1 MIHKVEREL
10 AGRALTIETGEL
22 AQQASG
28 AVTIR
33 FGDNIILATAVM
45 AEQSREGIDFLP
57 LTVDMEERHYAI
69 GKIPGSFFRREGR
82 PGSEAILAGR
92 ITDRTLRPLFPK
104 ELRNEVQIVLT
115 VLSADREFPLDT
127 LGVIGASAAL
137 TISHA
142 PFEGPVSACHVGY
155 INGEIVINPSYS
167 EGDNSDLDLV
177 VAGSENAIVMVEAG
191 AKEVDESVLRQA
203 LQAGQEINRIVIDMQ
218 NELQRL
224 VGKEKVTVEAPEE
237 NTALRGAIESL
248 VGERLLEAAAGLGRH
263 ERNETSKALLDETLA
278 NLSNNHEAS
287 EIEHVFED
295 TFTDAVRSSI
305 LNGKRPDGRNHTQI
319 RPLTSRVGVLPRA
332 HGSALFQRGETQV
345 LNVTTLGPL
354 ADAQRLD
361 TLNPVETKRYLHH
374 YNFPPYSVGE
384 ARRVGTPGRREIG
397 HGALA
402 ERALLPV
409 IPGEMEFPYTL
420 RLVSDVLGSN
430 GSTSMAS
437 VCSSTLSLMDAGV
450 PIKAPVAGIAMG
462 LVTDKTGAYAVLTD
476 IQGLEDHLGDMDFKV
491 AGTAQGVTALQMD
504 IKLTGITDE
513 ILEKALDQA
522 KVARLEILAHMS
534 ETIAVSR
541 EELSPF
547 APRMTR
553 IQINPERIGALIG
566 PGGKTIRSIVEETGA
581 TVDVENDGTVYVG
594 SSDGEVAARAIGM
607 IERLTKDITVGEKF
621 KGKVVRTT
629 DFGAFVE
636 LAPGRDGMVH
646 ISELANYRVG
656 TVEDVVKVGDE
667 VEVLVTDIDPTGRI
681 RLSRRALLE
690 PEEGDGPQQE
700 VGADGGREPSFG
712 NARPTATDRPPG
724 DRDRGPRPGGGDGGG
739 RPSFGDRDRPP
750 ADRDRG
756 PRPGGGDGGGRPSF
770 GDRDRPPGDRD
781 RPAGGDRDRGPRPG
795 GGNGRPPR
803 RRPDDDRGPR
813 RPEGDRP
820 PRRM

>member
-10 AGRALTIETGEL
+10 AGRTLTIETGEL

-28 AVTIR
+28 AVTVR
-33 FGDNIILATAVM
+33 YGDTIILATAVM
-45 AEQSREGIDFLP
+45 APNAREGIDFLP
-57 LTVDMEERHYAI
+57 LTVDLEERHYAI

-82 PGSEAILAGR
+82 PGSEAILSGR

-104 ELRNEVQIVLT
+104 GLRNEVQIILT
-115 VLSADREFPLDT
+115 VLSADRENALDT
-127 LGVIGASAAL
+127 LGIIGASAAL
-137 TISHA
+137 TISHI
-142 PFEGPVSACHVGY
+142 PFEGPVSGCHVGY
-155 INGEIVINPSYS
+155 VDGEIVINNLYS
-167 EGDNSDLDLV
+167 NADDSNLDLV
-177 VAGSENAIVMVEAG
+177 IAGSRDAIVMVEAG
-191 AKEVDESVLRQA
+191 ANEVDESVLRQA
-203 LQAGQEINRIVIDMQ
+203 LLAGQETNRIIIEMQ
-218 NELQRL
+218 EELREL
-224 VGKEKVTVEAPEE
+224 CGKEKVTIEAPEE
-237 NTALRGAIESL
+237 NTALREAIESL

-263 ERNETSKALLDETLA
+263 ERNETTRALLDETLE
-278 NLSNNHEAS
+278 NLSDNHEAS

-295 TFTDAVRSSI
+295 AFTDAVRASI

-354 ADAQRLD
+354 ADAQRIDSL
-361 TLNPVETKRYLHH
+361 TPVETKRYLHH

-491 AGTAQGVTALQMD
+491 AGTAEGVTALQMD

-513 ILEKALDQA
+513 IMEKALDQA
-522 KVARLEILAHMS
+522 KTARLELLAHMS
-534 ETIAVSR
+534 ETIAETR
-541 EELSPF
+541 TDLSPF

-581 TVDVENDGTVYVG
+581 TVDVENDGTVFVG
-594 SSDGEVAARAIGM
+594 ASDGDIAARAIGM
-607 IERLTKDITVGEKF
+607 IERLTKDIEIGESF

-646 ISELANYRVG
+646 ISELAHYRVG
-656 TVEDVVKVGDE
+656 SVEDVIKVGDE

-681 RLSRRALLE
+681 RLSRRALIE
-690 PEEGDGPQQE
+690 PDAETPPEGAEVNTGAPFDQRQGRGDG
-700 VGADGGREPSFG
+700 GGRPF
-712 NARPTATDRPPG
+712 G
-724 DRDRGPRPGGGDGGG
+724 DRDRGPRPM
-739 RPSFGDRDRPP
+739 
-750 ADRDRG
+750 
-756 PRPGGGDGGGRPSF
+756 
-770 GDRDRPPGDRD
+770 
-781 RPAGGDRDRGPRPG
+781 
-795 GGNGRPPR
+795 GNGRPPR
-803 RRPDDDRGPR
+803 RRPDGDRDRPS

-820 PRRM
+820 PRRRM

>member
-10 AGRALTIETGEL
+10 AGRTLTIETGEL

-28 AVTIR
+28 AVTVR
-33 FGDNIILATAVM
+33 YGDTIILATAVM
-45 AEQSREGIDFLP
+45 APNAREGIDFLP
-57 LTVDMEERHYAI
+57 LTVDLEERHYAI

-92 ITDRTLRPLFPK
+92 ITDRTIRPLFPK
-104 ELRNEVQIVLT
+104 GLRNEVQIILT
-115 VLSADREFPLDT
+115 VLSADRENALDT
-127 LGVIGASAAL
+127 LGIIGASAAL
-137 TISHA
+137 TISHI
-142 PFEGPVSACHVGY
+142 PFEGPVSGCHVGY
-155 INGEIVINPSYS
+155 IDGEIVINNVYS
-167 EGDNSDLDLV
+167 KADDSDLDLII
-177 VAGSENAIVMVEAG
+177 AGSQNAIVMVEAG
-191 AKEVDESVLRQA
+191 ANEVDESVLRQA
-203 LQAGQEINRIVIDMQ
+203 LQAGQEANRIVIEMQ
-218 NELQRL
+218 EELQAL
-224 VGKEKVTVEAPEE
+224 CGKPKAVIADPDDHSAV
-237 NTALRGAIESL
+237 RDAIESL
-248 VGERLLEAAAGLGRH
+248 VGERLLEAASGLGRH
-263 ERNETSKALLDETLA
+263 ERNETTQALLDETLEQ
-278 NLSNNHEAS
+278 LSGEHDAAVLS
-287 EIEHVFED
+287 HVFED
-295 TFTDAVRSSI
+295 VFTDAVRASI
-305 LNGKRPDGRNHTQI
+305 LNDKRPDGRTSTDI

-354 ADAQRLD
+354 ADAQKIDSL
-361 TLNPVETKRYLHH
+361 TPVDTKRYLHH

-491 AGTAQGVTALQMD
+491 AGTAEGVTALQMD

-513 ILEKALDQA
+513 IMERALAQA
-522 KVARLEILAHMS
+522 RDARLELLAHMS
-534 ETIAVSR
+534 ETIAETR
-541 EELSPF
+541 QEMSPF

-553 IQINPERIGALIG
+553 IQINPERIGQLIG

-581 TVDVENDGTVYVG
+581 TVDVENDGTVFVG
-594 SSDGEVAARAIGM
+594 ASDGEIASRAIGM
-607 IERLTKDITVGEKF
+607 IERLTKDIEVGEQF

-646 ISELANYRVG
+646 ISELAHYRVG
-656 TVEDVVKVGDE
+656 SVEDVIKVGDE

-681 RLSRRALLE
+681 RLSRRALIE
-690 PEEGDGPQQE
+690 PDAETPPEGAEVNASRPFDQREGRGDG
-700 VGADGGREPSFG
+700 GGRRF
-712 NARPTATDRPPG
+712 G
-724 DRDRGPRPGGGDGGG
+724 DRDRGPRP
-739 RPSFGDRDRPP
+739 
-750 ADRDRG
+750 
-756 PRPGGGDGGGRPSF
+756 
-770 GDRDRPPGDRD
+770 
-781 RPAGGDRDRGPRPG
+781 

-803 RRPDDDRGPR
+803 RRPDGDRDRPR
-813 RPEGDRP
+813 RPEGDRS
-820 PRRM
+820 PRRRM

>member
-10 AGRALTIETGEL
+10 AGQTLSIETGEL

-33 FGDNIILATAVM
+33 YGDNIILATAVM
-45 AEQSREGIDFLP
+45 AEHAREGIDFLP

-92 ITDRTLRPLFPK
+92 ITDRTIRPLFPK
-104 ELRNEVQIVLT
+104 GLRNEVQIILT
-115 VLSADREFPLDT
+115 VLSSDREYPLDT

-142 PFEGPVSACHVGY
+142 PFEGPVSGCHVGY
-155 INGEIVINPSYS
+155 IDGEIVINPTYA
-167 EGDNSDLDLV
+167 EADNSDLDLV

-191 AKEVDESVLRQA
+191 ANEVDESLLRQA
-203 LQAGQEINRIVIDMQ
+203 LLAGQEANRIIIDMQ
-218 NELQRL
+218 TELQGL
-224 VGKEKVTVEAPEE
+224 VGKEKAVIDAPEE
-237 NTALRGAIESL
+237 NTALRDAIESL

-263 ERNETSKALLDETLA
+263 ERNETTAALLSETLD
-278 NLSNNHEAS
+278 NLSNDYENS

-295 TFTDAVRSSI
+295 AFTDAVRSSI
-305 LNGKRPDGRNHTQI
+305 LSGKRPDGRTPTQI

-354 ADAQRLD
+354 ADAQRIDSL
-361 TLNPVETKRYLHH
+361 TPVDTKRYLHH

-491 AGTAQGVTALQMD
+491 AGTAEGVTALQMD

-513 ILEKALDQA
+513 IMEKALDQA
-522 KVARLEILAHMS
+522 RVARLELLAHMS
-534 ETIAVSR
+534 ETIGESR
-541 EELSPF
+541 TEMSPF

-553 IQINPERIGALIG
+553 IQINPERIGQLIG

-581 TVDVENDGTVYVG
+581 TVDVENDGTVFVG
-594 SSDGEVAARAIGM
+594 ASDGDIAGRAIGM
-607 IERLTKDITVGEKF
+607 IERLTKDIEVGEQF

-646 ISELANYRVG
+646 ISELAHYRVG

-681 RLSRRALLE
+681 RLSRRALIE
-690 PEEGDGPQQE
+690 PDAETPPEGAEVNTERPFDQRDGRGDG
-700 VGADGGREPSFG
+700 GGRRF
-712 NARPTATDRPPG
+712 G
-724 DRDRGPRPGGGDGGG
+724 DRDRGPR
-739 RPSFGDRDRPP
+739 
-750 ADRDRG
+750 A
-756 PRPGGGDGGGRPSF
+756 
-770 GDRDRPPGDRD
+770 
-781 RPAGGDRDRGPRPG
+781 

-803 RRPDDDRGPR
+803 RRPDGDRDRPR
-813 RPEGDRP
+813 RPEGDRS
-820 PRRM
+820 PRRRM

>member
-10 AGRALTIETGEL
+10 AGRTLTIETGEL

-28 AVTIR
+28 AVTVR
-33 FGDNIILATAVM
+33 YGDTIILATAVM
-45 AEQSREGIDFLP
+45 APNAREGIDFLP
-57 LTVDMEERHYAI
+57 LTVDLEERHYAI

-82 PGSEAILAGR
+82 PGSEAILSGR

-104 ELRNEVQIVLT
+104 GLRNEVQIILT
-115 VLSADREFPLDT
+115 VLSADRENALDT
-127 LGVIGASAAL
+127 LGIIGASAAL
-137 TISHA
+137 TISHI
-142 PFEGPVSACHVGY
+142 PFEGPVSGCHVGY
-155 INGEIVINPSYS
+155 VDGEIVINNLYS
-167 EGDNSDLDLV
+167 NADDSNLDLV
-177 VAGSENAIVMVEAG
+177 IAGSRDAIVMVEAG
-191 AKEVDESVLRQA
+191 ANEVDESVLRQA
-203 LQAGQEINRIVIDMQ
+203 LLAGQETNRIIIEMQ
-218 NELQRL
+218 EELREL
-224 VGKEKVTVEAPEE
+224 CGKEKVTIEAPEE
-237 NTALRGAIESL
+237 NTALREAIESL

-263 ERNETSKALLDETLA
+263 ERNETTRALLDETLE
-278 NLSNNHEAS
+278 NLSDNHEAS

-295 TFTDAVRSSI
+295 AFTDAVRASI

-354 ADAQRLD
+354 ADAQRIDSL
-361 TLNPVETKRYLHH
+361 TPVETKRYLHH

-491 AGTAQGVTALQMD
+491 AGTAEGVTALQMD

-513 ILEKALDQA
+513 IMEKALDQA
-522 KVARLEILAHMS
+522 KTARLELLAHMT
-534 ETIAVSR
+534 ETIAETR
-541 EELSPF
+541 TDLSPF

-581 TVDVENDGTVYVG
+581 TVDVENDGTVFVG
-594 SSDGEVAARAIGM
+594 ASDGDIAARAIGM
-607 IERLTKDITVGEKF
+607 IERLTKDIEIGESF

-646 ISELANYRVG
+646 ISELAHYRVG
-656 TVEDVVKVGDE
+656 SVEDVIKVGDE

-681 RLSRRALLE
+681 RLSRRALIE
-690 PEEGDGPQQE
+690 PDAETPPEGAE
-700 VGADGGREPSFG
+700 VNTGAPFDQRQGRSDGGG
-712 NARPTATDRPPG
+712 RPFG
-724 DRDRGPRPGGGDGGG
+724 DRDRGPRPM
-739 RPSFGDRDRPP
+739 
-750 ADRDRG
+750 
-756 PRPGGGDGGGRPSF
+756 
-770 GDRDRPPGDRD
+770 
-781 RPAGGDRDRGPRPG
+781 
-795 GGNGRPPR
+795 GNGRPPR
-803 RRPDDDRGPR
+803 RRPDGDRDRPS

-820 PRRM
+820 PRRRM